1 MIEALISSKTR
12 IKLLLKFFLNSNNEA
27 YLRGLHTEFGEST
40 NGIRVELNRF
50 LKAGLLSA
58 SSKGNK
64 KYFKANTDHP
74 LFNDIHKI
82 LLKYVGIETIISK
95 VINRLGNV
103 EMVYLVGDISKGSE
117 SPIIDLLI
125 IGHVDKT
132 YLIQLIEKAE
142 SMIDKKVRYMLYKP
156 SEWIEYKDS
165 VLNSHALLIYNY
177 ENKIGDNESH

>member
-50 LKAGLLSA
+50 LEAGMLS
-58 SSKGNK
+58 SYTKGNK

-82 LLKYVGIETIISK
+82 LLKYVGIETIIQN
-95 VINRLGNV
+95 VITRLGNV
-103 EMVYLVGDISKGSE
+103 ETVYLVGEISKGSE
-117 SPIIDLLI
+117 SSIIDLVLI
-125 IGHVDKT
+125 GDVDQN
-132 YLIQLIEKAE
+132 YLINLINKAE
-142 SMIDKKVRYMLYKP
+142 SMIDKKVRYMVY
-156 SEWIEYKDS
+156 SQAEWQQHQASILKD
-165 VLNSHALLIYNY
+165 NALLIYSNQSSDD
-177 ENKIGDNESH
+177 E

>member
-27 YLRGLHTEFGEST
+27 YLRGLHSEFGEST

-58 SSKGNK
+58 TTKGNK
-64 KYFKANTDHP
+64 KFFKANTAHP

-82 LLKYVGIETIISK
+82 LLKYVGIETIISN
-95 VINRLGNV
+95 VINRLGSV
-103 EMVYLVGDISKGSE
+103 DLVYLVGDISKGSE
-117 SPIIDLLI
+117 SSIIDLLI
-125 IGHVDKT
+125 IGDVDKT

-142 SMIDKKVRYMLYKP
+142 SLIDKRVRYMLYT
-156 SEWIEYKDS
+156 STEWEDHKEGL
-165 VLNSHALLIYNY
+165 LNNHALLIYNR
-177 ENKIGDNESH
+177 ENSDAANE